1 MKDFLIILTL
11 FLGII
16 LIGKGINNIP
26 GCLTPSDTITDQQ
39 IEEWMPF
46 AQN

>member
-1 MKDFLIILTL
+1 MKDFLIVLAL

-16 LIGKGINNIP
+16 LIGKGINSIP
-26 GCLTPSDTITDQQ
+26 GCPIPEFTMTDEQ

-46 AQN
+46 AKN

>member
-1 MKDFLIILTL
+1 MKDCLIVLAL

-16 LIGKGINNIP
+16 LVGKGINSIP
-26 GCLTPSDTITDQQ
+26 GCPIQNDTITDQQ

-46 AQN
+46 AKN

>member
-1 MKDFLIILTL
+1 MKDFLIVLTL

-16 LIGKGINNIP
+16 LVGKGINSIP
-26 GCLTPSDTITDQQ
+26 GCPIPNDTITDQQ

-46 AQN
+46 AKN

>member
-1 MKDFLIILTL
+1 MKDFFIVLLL

-16 LIGKGINNIP
+16 LVGKQINSTP
-26 GCLTPSDTITDQQ
+26 GCSTYNDTITDQQ